1 LPESQKNGILPAM
14 KTTLEIPDE
23 LYREAKAKAAMENRK
38 IKDLVADGIRLILS
52 QSASAVERPVGKR
65 PSPFPLIRGKGG
77 PLLKILDNKLI
88 VQLQEEEDIERARRA
103 LGR

>member
-1 LPESQKNGILPAM
+1 LPENQKTGILPDM

-23 LYREAKAKAAMENRK
+23 LYREAKARAAMENRK
-38 IKDLVADGIRLILS
+38 IKDLVAEGIRLVLE
-52 QSASAVERPVGKR
+52 QSTPVTKRPIGKR

-88 VQLQEEEDIERARRA
+88 AQLQEEEDIEHTRRA

>member
-1 LPESQKNGILPAM
+1 M

-23 LYREAKAKAAMENRK
+23 LYREAKARAAMENRK
-38 IKDLVADGIRLILS
+38 IKDLVAEGIRLVLERS
-52 QSASAVERPVGKR
+52 TSAAERPVGKR
-65 PSPFPLIRGKGG
+65 PSPFPLIHGRGG

-88 VQLQEEEDIERARRA
+88 ARLQEEEDIEQARRA

>member
-1 LPESQKNGILPAM
+1 M

-23 LYREAKAKAAMENRK
+23 LYREAKARAAMENRK
-38 IKDLVADGIRLILS
+38 IKDLVAEGIRLVLERS
-52 QSASAVERPVGKR
+52 TSAAERPVGER
-65 PSPFPLIRGKGG
+65 PNPFPLIRGRGG

-88 VQLQEEEDIERARRA
+88 ARLQAEEDIEQARRA

>member
-1 LPESQKNGILPAM
+1 M

-88 VQLQEEEDIERARRA
+88 AQLQEEEDIERARRA

>member
-1 LPESQKNGILPAM
+1 M
-14 KTTLEIPDE
+14 KTTLEIPDD

-38 IKDLVADGIRLILS
+38 IKDLIAEGIRLVLE
-52 QSASAVERPVGKR
+52 QSASATKPPVRKR
-65 PSPFPLIRGKGG
+65 PSPFPLIHGKGG

-88 VQLQEEEDIERARRA
+88 AQLQEEEDIERARRA